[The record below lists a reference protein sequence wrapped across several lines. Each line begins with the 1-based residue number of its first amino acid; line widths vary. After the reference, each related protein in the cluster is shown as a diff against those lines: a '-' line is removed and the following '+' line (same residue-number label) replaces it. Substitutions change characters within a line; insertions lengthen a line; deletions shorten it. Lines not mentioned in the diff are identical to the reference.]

1 MFKDENIYDKVRKE
15 VFNYLTLNKNQFL
28 HQELETEIGLLNFQ
42 DYLNYIKN
50 DGSWAGEIEK
60 YAVEEIY
67 NINLADYIQINNNS
81 NIYHEFLYD
90 CNHDNNYRKHLCILT
105 NINNNHYNLIF
116 DEKYNCFK
124 NKENK
129 LIYLYNFN

>member
-50 DGSWAGEIEK
+50 DGSWGGEIEK

-105 NINNNHYNLIF
+105 NINNNHYNNII
-116 DEKYNCFK
+116 E
-124 NKENK
+124 
-129 LIYLYNFN
+129 

>member
-90 CNHDNNYRKHLCILT
+90 CNHDNNYRKHLFILT

-116 DEKYNCFK
+116 DEKYKCFK

>member
-60 YAVEEIY
+60 YAVEYKPVIRY
-67 NINLADYIQINNNS
+67 W
-81 NIYHEFLYD
+81 
-90 CNHDNNYRKHLCILT
+90 
-105 NINNNHYNLIF
+105 
-116 DEKYNCFK
+116 
-124 NKENK
+124 
-129 LIYLYNFN
+129 